1 MEEYLRTGKIG
12 IMSESDEMREKRIAN
27 ILPHAFTPENA
38 AENARKAAVS
48 RQKNKD
54 MEKHVRTGYS
64 KEIVTAQEQL
74 KKLGLSKMAAAIP
87 REDLPQMAIAIMA
100 DNALRVLGGEWEI
113 KSAEEATKIAK
124 VWHDIL
130 RLEMNQATTISG
142 TQNETPE
149 TRQNRLE
156 ELRLEAKRRVEGG
169 LRAVAGDA

>member
-1 MEEYLRTGKIG
+1 
-12 IMSESDEMREKRIAN
+12 MSKESDDMREARIAN

-48 RQKNKD
+48 RQRNKD
-54 MEKHVRTGYS
+54 MDKHVRTGYS
-64 KEIVTAQEQL
+64 KEIITAQEQL
-74 KKLGLSKMAAAIP
+74 KKLGLNKLATAIP

>member
-1 MEEYLRTGKIG
+1 MAK
-12 IMSESDEMREKRIAN
+12 ESDDMREARIAN

-48 RQKNKD
+48 RQRNKD
-54 MEKHVRTGYS
+54 MDKHVRSGYS
-64 KEIVTAQEQL
+64 KEIITAQEQL
-74 KKLGLSKMAAAIP
+74 KKLGLSKMASAIP

-130 RLEMNQATTISG
+130 RLEMNQATSISG

-149 TRQNRLE
+149 TRQSRLE

>member
-1 MEEYLRTGKIG
+1 MDKNADDI
-12 IMSESDEMREKRIAN
+12 REQRIAN

-38 AENARKAAVS
+38 ADNARKAAAS
-48 RQKNKD
+48 RKRNRE
-54 MEKHVRTGYS
+54 EKQHVRSGYT
-64 KEIVTAQEQL
+64 KEILTAQEQL
-74 KKLGLSKMAAAIP
+74 KKMGLSKLASSIP
-87 REDLPQMAIAIMA
+87 REDIPKMAIAIMA
-100 DNALRVLGGEWEI
+100 DNALRVLGGEWPI
-113 KSAEEATKIAK
+113 DSAEEATKIAK

-142 TQNETPE
+142 TQSETPE

>member
-1 MEEYLRTGKIG
+1 MAEKTEEELR
-12 IMSESDEMREKRIAN
+12 EQRISN

-38 AENARKAAVS
+38 AENARKASAKRVEN
-48 RQKNKD
+48 KNK
-54 MEKHVRTGYS
+54 EKYVRQGYS
-64 KEIVTAQEQL
+64 KEIIKAQEQL
-74 KKLGLSKMAAAIP
+74 KILGMSKLDESIA
-87 REDLPQMAIAIMA
+87 REDLPKVSIAIMM
-100 DNALRVLGGEWEI
+100 DHALRVLGGEWEI

-142 TQNETPE
+142 TQTETAE

-169 LRAVAGDA
+169 LRAIAGDA